1 MKSLPD
7 QGVRFEGG
15 SLHTDLSHSALTPQS
30 HKLLIET
37 LKRHERATRAR
48 HSARRCYAGKS
59 STEGARLWG
68 RASAAI
74 RERRVLSEKN
84 RSIRF
89 SSSVNCSPGSDQ
101 AKEEEPDGIRTV
113 EDDNEDDG
121 DDDGIGDDDG
131 TGEALSEYVSARTGL
146 RQIMLDTP

>member
-1 MKSLPD
+1 VKSLPD

-30 HKLLIET
+30 HKRLIET

-59 STEGARLWG
+59 SEGARLWD
-68 RASAAI
+68 RASASI
-74 RERRVLSEKN
+74 SERKVLSEKN

-89 SSSVNCSPGSDQ
+89 SSSANRSPGSDQ
-101 AKEEEPDGIRTV
+101 AKKEKP
-113 EDDNEDDG
+113 EDDGEDDDEDDG

-131 TGEALSEYVSARTGL
+131 TGEALAEYVSARTGL
-146 RQIMLDTP
+146 RQIMLDNS

>member
-37 LKRHERATRAR
+37 LKRHEHVTRAR

-84 RSIRF
+84 RSTR
-89 SSSVNCSPGSDQ
+89 SPGPDQ

-113 EDDNEDDG
+113 EDDSEDDG

-131 TGEALSEYVSARTGL
+131 TGEALAEYVSARTGVP
-146 RQIMLDTP
+146 DHA